1 VGFVLLVGW
10 GGDGSSTHRAVRQP
24 CEGTVK

>member
-1 VGFVLLVGW
+1 VRFALLAE
-10 GGDGSSTHRAVRQP
+10 SSYDDSATHRAVRQP